1 MKKVT
6 GKRCLRLL
14 PCHFL
19 GEFMK
24 TAKLL
29 FYAIV
34 LFLAAI
40 GGIMLF
46 GAIVSIAQYLVW
58 LGAILLV
65 GFVAVKLLKKK
76 PERPLIETRPVERD
90 LQDAIR
96 KIEDI
101 KRAQLPK

>member
-1 MKKVT
+1 
-6 GKRCLRLL
+6 
-14 PCHFL
+14 
-19 GEFMK
+19 MK

-40 GGIMLF
+40 GAFMLF
-46 GAIVSIAQYLVW
+46 GAIISVAQYLVW

-65 GFVAVKLLKKK
+65 GFVVVKLLKKR
-76 PERPLIETRPVERD
+76 PERPELKTSPAERE

-96 KIEDI
+96 RIEEI